1 MDSDSGMEK
10 SYPPQRFADAA
21 DILTAWRRERA
32 LNDGGNG
39 YQSLPLGNKPDPLD
53 ELFFIIMTT
62 MTQHGPMEVFDA
74 LKRAFPSWDGLLRRG
89 AEANL
94 REVIAVCGLVNQ
106 KAPQILGIAQR
117 LKDDFGRVTLDP
129 LREIPD
135 EEAEAY
141 LLSLPRVGKKV
152 ARCVMM
158 YSLGRDVLP
167 VDAHVL
173 RVSKRIGLLPE
184 RVTWAKA
191 HDAIH
196 ERVAPEH
203 RYQFHVGL
211 VVHGREVCTYRN
223 PRCSECV
230 LRAESLCPGLAQPG

>member
-1 MDSDSGMEK
+1 MSDRIEVGRMA
-10 SYPPQRFADAA
+10 RLLAD
-21 DILTAWRRERA
+21 RRPDA
-32 LNDGGNG
+32 PGP
-39 YQSLPLGNKPDPLD
+39 PLGNRTDALD
-53 ELFFIIMTT
+53 ELIFIILTT
-62 MTQHGPMEVFDA
+62 MTQFGPMEVFDR
-74 LKRAFPSWDGLLRRG
+74 LKLRFPSWDQLLKRG

-106 KAPQILGIAQR
+106 KAPQIVAIAR
-117 LKDDFGRVTLDP
+117 KLDEDFGCVTLDP
-129 LREIPD
+129 LREMSD
-135 EEAEAY
+135 DDAEAY

-173 RVSKRIGLLPE
+173 RVSQRVGLLPE
-184 RVTWAKA
+184 RISWARA

-196 ERVAPEH
+196 EEVPPEL
-203 RYQFHVGL
+203 RYDLHVGL

-223 PRCSECV
+223 PKCGECV
-230 LRAESLCPGLAQPG
+230 LKAEGLCPGVAGG